1 MIKINRCDCPPMLTR
16 GGSIDNPDCH
26 KEVVKTLHTMQYGK
40 CCYCEKKIDTK
51 GNEQAIEHF
60 RPKAP
65 NQFPQLKNEWT
76 NLLHACANCN
86 GKKKKQFPVAANNN
100 PLIINPSEP
109 LIDPEDHFDFEV
121 DDEDDIS
128 FGRIKAKNNS
138 AQAITTIETIGLD
151 LSRRRRDRCSIYKE
165 LFTAYMDIKQ
175 AEDKITKDQKI
186 KIFEARLGAN
196 YPYAAFARVFARKK
210 NLEGRFNVRIPQ
222 GAEVAP

>member
-1 MIKINRCDCPPMLTR
+1 MLTR
-16 GGSIDNPDCH
+16 GGSIDNPDCR
-26 KEVVKTLHTMQYGK
+26 KEVVEKLHTMQHGK
-40 CCYCEKKIDTK
+40 CCYCEKKIAK
-51 GNEQAIEHF
+51 EGHEQAIEHF

-76 NLLHACANCN
+76 NLLHGCANCN
-86 GKKKKQFPVAANNN
+86 GKKRNQFPVAANNN

-109 LIDPEDHFDFEV
+109 SIDPEDHFDFEV